1 MNIAALQTISAN
13 TILASPMKTADLV
26 QGAKERGYSAVALT
40 DINVTFGLA
49 DFYQEAVKAG
59 IKPLLGL
66 QGRFKGI
73 ELEEAE
79 YDLVFSAQS
88 QKGYKSLM
96 RLSSFLNIASGDLA
110 GPAPSLAD
118 LPELSDLT
126 VIVPAG
132 LTSELRQ
139 LNKLRNSGEEY
150 VKNAPGFFGQK
161 ACPYT

>member
-49 DFYQEAVKAG
+49 DFYQEAVKSG

-66 QGRFKGI
+66 QGRFKGV

-79 YDLVFSAQS
+79 YDLVFLAQS
-88 QKGYKSLM
+88 QKGYQSLM

-132 LTSELRQ
+132 LTSELCQ

-150 VKNAPGFFGQK
+150 VKKLQAFLPKGL
-161 ACPYT
+161 P